1 MESAIGGCRVIKLHR
16 LNGNETVVNAELIE
30 SIESLGQE
38 TALTLTTGNK
48 IIVKEAVTEVVQLT
62 IEYKKM
68 VYANAQERSFPCPSP
83 S

>member
-1 MESAIGGCRVIKLHR
+1 MIRVHR

-30 SIESLGQE
+30 SVESLGQE
-38 TALTLTTGNK
+38 TVLTLTSGNK
-48 IIVKEAVTEVVQLT
+48 IIVKEAVTEVVHLT

-68 VYANAQERSFPCPSP
+68 VYAKAQERSFPCPSP

>member
-1 MESAIGGCRVIKLHR
+1 LPGGGGVIRLHR

-30 SIESLGQE
+30 SVESLGQE
-38 TALTLTTGNK
+38 TVLALTTGNK
-48 IIVKEAVTEVVQLT
+48 IVVKEAVTEVVQLA

-68 VYANAQERSFPCPSP
+68 VYAKAQERSFPCPSP